1 MRTLSFLMLVALASC
16 GGCKKTPM
24 GDVAPGNLADV
35 GLVIDG
41 PDEGAT
47 VHGRWISVSG
57 WFDPKEVA
65 FVSIVGA
72 PLDGFYEA
80 TGHIG
85 VPSVAVTYRKDG
97 RFIAPRVPVEQGS
110 NRISVIPLSREMR
123 PLNPIL
129 RNITATDVDSIPATV
144 VAEPAQG
151 KPGAAVRLRAST
163 GTSAQRTWQWDFDG
177 DGTFDEESVEA
188 NHTWD
193 KPGRYF
199 VVARTQ
205 VDGAW
210 AYGSTRFTVTADVG
224 VLHSTHEV
232 QNPSLVAVFGNEESG
247 NSERMRPNFVVAIDG
262 TAVKIFDRDL
272 NALRTLSGFTKP
284 VDVIMNDDGGIVVLD
299 VGVDA
304 LLGFDATGAVD
315 STFGVNGKLAAPR
328 DGGFAEAYAF
338 GGLRSDTLWVFETS
352 GKTWRFPLPL
362 EINGGTVAGEE
373 WPFAQNPT
381 FGCGFQP
388 PFSSRHGVEGGK
400 ICRFN
405 TATSRRGVSF
415 IDMADGPEPITGDFW
430 ALDSSGKLY
439 LYRLGSDLEATYTLE
454 YPVTALASG
463 RDGQVYT
470 AGPGVIEQRA
480 LPFLRYSANNQ

>member
-1 MRTLSFLMLVALASC
+1 MLVALASC

-24 GDVAPGNLADV
+24 GDVAPGNLGDV
-35 GLVIDG
+35 GLMIDG
-41 PDEGAT
+41 PEDGAT
-47 VHGRWISVSG
+47 VRGRWVSVSG
-57 WFDPKEVA
+57 WFDPAEIA
-65 FVSIVGA
+65 FVSVAGA
-72 PLDGFYEA
+72 PVDGFYET

-97 RFIAPRVPVEQGS
+97 RFIAPRVPVEQGT
-110 NRISVIPLSREMR
+110 NRISVIPLSRELR
-123 PLNPIL
+123 PLGPIL
-129 RNITATDVDSIPATV
+129 RNITATDVDSIPAAV

-177 DGTFDEESVEA
+177 DGTFDEESAEA

-205 VDGAW
+205 VDGDW
-210 AYGSTRFTVTADVG
+210 VYGSTRFTVAADVG

-232 QNPSLVAVFGNEESG
+232 QNPSLLEVFGNEDTG
-247 NSERMRPNFVVAIDG
+247 NSARMRPNFVVAIDG
-262 TAVKIFDRDL
+262 TVVKVFDRDL
-272 NALRTLSGFTKP
+272 NLLRTLSGFTKP
-284 VDVIMNDDGGIVVLD
+284 IDVAMNDGGHVYVLD
-299 VGVDA
+299 VGA
-304 LLGFDATGAVD
+304 GAILAFDATGAVD
-315 STFGVNGKLAAPR
+315 LSFGVNGRLVAPR
-328 DGGFAEAYAF
+328 PGEFADAYAF
-338 GGLRSDTLWVFETS
+338 GGVRHDSLRVYKSS
-352 GKTWRFPLPL
+352 GVEWSFPFP
-362 EINGGTVAGEE
+362 TVADAGVVDGEE
-373 WPFAQNPT
+373 WKGTAQHQY
-381 FGCGFQP
+381 GCGFKP
-388 PFSSRHGVEGGK
+388 PFTSRHAVEGGK
-400 ICRFN
+400 VCRFN
-405 TATSRRGVSF
+405 SPIQRRGVTF
-415 IDMADGPEPITGDFW
+415 VDMAEGPEPITGDFW

-454 YPVTALASG
+454 YPVSALASG